1 MTDYDVVVIGAG
13 LGGLSAAALL
23 AKEGFRVLVCEHTER
38 VGGCCSSFEHEGF
51 TFDIGAS
58 IVEMA
63 WIIDELFKRLGLR
76 TADYM
81 DLLTIDP
88 IYGFVTETGERF
100 TYPVD
105 RDATREVIARLS
117 PEDARAWDRF
127 AEVGAE
133 AINEV
138 FGSVM
143 CTPMQGMFDAMRI
156 GLRNPKFL
164 KYARYLVQSFE
175 STLCSFFKDDRVRA
189 SMSMQSYYIGLPPA
203 LCPGYA
209 AFLAYSEHEGIFY
222 PRGGMISIPG
232 GIARALREYGGE
244 IRFNSTVRKV
254 LLEGR
259 RAMGVELADGTVIR
273 SRLVLSNINA
283 KVLYLELVG
292 RNNLPGWARRA
303 VESYE
308 VSIPCPMIM
317 LGLDSAP
324 DLQAHHTICYGT
336 MKEMNDAYFQYF
348 LKGKLPDGGMMI
360 ICWPTHADSSLAP
373 EGKHA
378 LNIVTLA
385 PYQLAEG
392 DWDRMKER
400 YLETMLDS
408 VERRFC
414 IDLRDHIVT
423 ARVSSP
429 KDFER
434 ALLHPRGAVYGLN
447 NDLFSTAMF
456 RPGLRSRVIDGLYL
470 AGASTHFG
478 GGVPTTIGSGIA
490 VSGIIQRDFA

>member
-1 MTDYDVVVIGAG
+1 MEDYDVVVIGAG

-23 AKEGFRVLVCEHTER
+23 AKSGFKVLICEHTDR
-38 VGGCCSSFEHEGF
+38 GGGCCSSFEHEGF

-63 WIIDELFKRLGLR
+63 WTIDDLFSRLGKR
-76 TADYM
+76 TSDYM
-81 DLLTIDP
+81 EMIRIDP
-88 IYGFVTETGERF
+88 IYAFVTKEGERF

-105 RDATREVIARLS
+105 REATREVIARLS
-117 PEDARAWDRF
+117 PDDAKAWDRF
-127 AEVGAE
+127 SKVGAE
-133 AINEV
+133 AIEEV
-138 FGSVM
+138 FGAVM
-143 CTPMQGMFDAMRI
+143 STPMQGLLDATRI
-156 GLRNPKFL
+156 TLSNPKFL
-164 KYARYLVQSFE
+164 RYMRYMVQSFE

-222 PRGGMISIPG
+222 PRGGMISIPA
-232 GIARALREYGGE
+232 GIYRLFKESGGE
-244 IRFNSTVRKV
+244 IRFGSTVRRV

-259 RAMGVELADGTVIR
+259 KAIGVELADGTQIR
-273 SRLVLSNINA
+273 SRIVLSNINA

-292 RNNLPGWARRA
+292 RENLPGWAIRA
-303 VESYE
+303 IESYE

-317 LGLDSAP
+317 LGLDQAP

-336 MKEMNDAYFQYF
+336 MEEMNSAYFDYF
-348 LKGKLPDGGMMI
+348 KKGKLPEGGMMI
-360 ICWPTHADSSLAP
+360 ICWPTHADPSLAP

-385 PYQLAEG
+385 PYRLAEG
-392 DWDRMKER
+392 SWDQLKER
-400 YLETMLDS
+400 YLDIMLDA
-408 VERRFC
+408 VESRFH
-414 IDLRDHIVT
+414 IQLRDHIVT
-423 ARVSSP
+423 AKVSTP
-429 KDFER
+429 LDFER
-434 ALLHPRGAVYGLN
+434 ALLHPQGAVYGLN

-456 RPGLRSRVIDGLYL
+456 RPGLRSRVIQGLYL

-490 VSGIIQRDFA
+490 VSGIIEKDYG